1 MNVINGN
8 ATRTTQLPNHLSMK
22 GYLIILII
30 DTKTIYLRTKGDA
43 LKVCEENTN
52 VEICTLL
59 DRRMMNMDDGDG
71 DGALPRSKNDEHDND
86 DDGLL
91 FC

>member
-8 ATRTTQLPNHLSMK
+8 ATRTTRLPNRLSIK
-22 GYLIILII
+22 DYIIILII
-30 DTKTIYLRTKGDA
+30 DTKTIYLKTKGDA
-43 LKVCEENTN
+43 LKVYQENTN

-59 DRRMMNMDDGDG
+59 DRRMMNTGDGDG
-71 DGALPRSKNDEHDND
+71 DGALPRSKNDEHDSD